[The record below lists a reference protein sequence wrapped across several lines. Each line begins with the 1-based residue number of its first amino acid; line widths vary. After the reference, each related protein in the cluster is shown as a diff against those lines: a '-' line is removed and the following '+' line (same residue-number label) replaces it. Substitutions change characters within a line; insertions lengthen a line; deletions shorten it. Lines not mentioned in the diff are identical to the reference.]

1 MGAWPLAAMPY
12 SIRPVEKM
20 SLLMADITADITT
33 RFNTDAAE
41 VSPSRLKICT
51 KGLLSP
57 VMPGHGKMAI
67 STVKVST

>member
-1 MGAWPLAAMPY
+1 MPY
-12 SIRPVEKM
+12 SMRPVEKM

-33 RFNTDAAE
+33 RFSTEAAE
-41 VSPSRLKICT
+41 SSPKRLNICT

-67 STVKVST
+67 STVRVNT